1 MTNPTEAD
9 LLDAFRYFNNEMSAD
24 ESALFEDRLEVEI
37 DLCEALA
44 DIVAV
49 QKTLETSSLNYLN
62 IDVDDE
68 AAKQLFPAAQIRKEQ
83 SRQRNSHSGVAAILG
98 GGLCVALLL
107 SMFLNS
113 LPVQE
118 SGPRLATADHLTRD
132 QQALAAVDLWTRME
146 SDSNSHTEHVH
157 LSSLPEA
164 ESSTDELDVPDWM
177 ISALQASEMQDVF
190 SPDDSALHGET
201 L

>member
-1 MTNPTEAD
+1 MTNPSEAD
-9 LLDAFRYFNNEMSAD
+9 LLDVFRYFNNEMSAD

-37 DLCEALA
+37 ELCEALA

-49 QKTLETSSLNYLN
+49 QKTLETASLNDFI
-62 IDVDDE
+62 IDDDE
-68 AAKQLFPAAQIRKEQ
+68 AAKQLFPAAQIRTDQ
-83 SRQRNSHSGVAAILG
+83 HRQRNSHSGVAAILG
-98 GGLCVALLL
+98 SGLCVALLL
-107 SMFLNS
+107 LMFSNS

-118 SGPRLATADHLTRD
+118 SGPRLATADHLNLD
-132 QQALAAVDLWTRME
+132 EQALATVDLWTRME

-157 LSSLPEA
+157 LSSLPEG
-164 ESSTDELDVPDWM
+164 ESSTDELNVPDWM